1 MHRGRTVE
9 LSRDEHGKLGM
20 GFRRLNNA
28 RSGPIRIVQIAPGSP
43 VDESPF
49 LEVGDVFFAVNG
61 QDITMLDNCEV
72 SALIQGRA
80 HDRIALHLFS
90 AQSTP
95 LRRFTSASTEATTQI
110 RSDPTKEATTQTQL
124 DPTKEATTQT
134 QLDPTKEA
142 TTQTQLDPTKEAT
155 TQTQL
160 DPSKEATTQTQLDR
174 SSKHCRGCG
183 ILFKEGFPEAYQ
195 LGEKVKYLLP
205 VIDAE
210 TQMQNDVI
218 RQQFELIMRQRVQ
231 LWDAHNL
238 AEASKK
244 LEVMMATT
252 NLGLRATVQQLMTRV
267 PKDRRQ
273 AWRSKMRHNLKRG
286 SLSPEQQRMRL
297 RFKANKYGE
306 WKKMMGDKHGIFF
319 KKSFAAFLQS
329 AP

>member
-1 MHRGRTVE
+1 MNSGRTVE

-20 GFRRLNNA
+20 LFRRLNNA
-28 RSGPIRIVQIAPGSP
+28 RLGPIRIVQITPGSP
-43 VDESPF
+43 VDKCPS
-49 LEVGDVFFAVNG
+49 LQLGDVFFAVNG
-61 QDITMLDNCEV
+61 QDITTLDNCVV
-72 SALIQGRA
+72 SALFQGRA
-80 HDRIALHLFS
+80 HDRITLHLFA
-90 AQSTP
+90 AQPTP
-95 LRRFTSASTEATTQI
+95 LRRSTSA
-110 RSDPTKEATTQTQL
+110 RKEATTQTQS
-124 DPTKEATTQT
+124 
-134 QLDPTKEA
+134 
-142 TTQTQLDPTKEAT
+142 
-155 TQTQL
+155 

-286 SLSPEQQRMRL
+286 FLSPEQQKMRL

-329 AP
+329 AL

>member
-1 MHRGRTVE
+1 MHSGRTVE

-20 GFRRLNNA
+20 WYGRPNNA
-28 RSGPIRIVQIAPGSP
+28 RSGPFRIVKIAPGSP
-43 VDESPF
+43 VDKCPF
-49 LEVGDVFFAVNG
+49 LQLGDVFFAVNN
-61 QDITMLDNCEV
+61 QDITMLDNCLV
-72 SALIQGRA
+72 SALFQGRA
-80 HDRIALHLFS
+80 HDRITLHLFA
-90 AQSTP
+90 AQPTP
-95 LRRFTSASTEATTQI
+95 LRRSTSA
-110 RSDPTKEATTQTQL
+110 RKEATTQTQQ
-124 DPTKEATTQT
+124 PT
-134 QLDPTKEA
+134 
-142 TTQTQLDPTKEAT
+142 
-155 TQTQL
+155 
-160 DPSKEATTQTQLDR
+160 
-174 SSKHCRGCG
+174 SKHCRGCG

-205 VIDAE
+205 VIHAE
-210 TQMQNDVI
+210 MQMQNDVI

-231 LWDAHNL
+231 LCDAYNL

-286 SLSPEQQRMRL
+286 SLSPGQQKMRL

>member
-1 MHRGRTVE
+1 MHSGRTVE

-20 GFRRLNNA
+20 
-28 RSGPIRIVQIAPGSP
+28 
-43 VDESPF
+43 
-49 LEVGDVFFAVNG
+49 
-61 QDITMLDNCEV
+61 C
-72 SALIQGRA
+72 
-80 HDRIALHLFS
+80 
-90 AQSTP
+90 
-95 LRRFTSASTEATTQI
+95 
-110 RSDPTKEATTQTQL
+110 TTQTQS
-124 DPTKEATTQT
+124 
-134 QLDPTKEA
+134 
-142 TTQTQLDPTKEAT
+142 
-155 TQTQL
+155 

-183 ILFKEGFPEAYQ
+183 ILFEEGFPEAYQ
-195 LGEKVKYLLP
+195 LGEKVKYLVA
-205 VIDAE
+205 VIDAR

-231 LWDAHNL
+231 LCDAYNL

-244 LEVMMATT
+244 LEEMMATT

-286 SLSPEQQRMRL
+286 SLSPGQQKMRL

-306 WKKMMGDKHGIFF
+306 WKKMMGDKHGICF

-329 AP
+329 AV